1 MFESCCTPYDV
12 AHLLRARYGLP
23 VRLDAHRPTVVC
35 DARITAL
42 DVPAPL
48 AARVLDALPDR
59 PAPVITNPRGTVW
72 TFLVHRT
79 GPVDHE
85 RRRRLRRRGVAQ
97 RAPGRPGVQPRG
109 GGGVGGG
116 SGPGECD
123 KDSSCAAGRV
133 GCSLIGRAGG
143 NWGWC
148 P

>member
-1 MFESCCTPYDV
+1 MFESCCTPHDV

-85 RRRRLRRRGVAQ
+85 RRRRLRRRGVAL
-97 RAPGRPGVQPRG
+97 RAPGRRVLLPVGDGGFGWACEPEPGPLRL
-109 GGGVGGG
+109 
-116 SGPGECD
+116 P
-123 KDSSCAAGRV
+123 
-133 GCSLIGRAGG
+133 GRATVLDTLDRID
-143 NWGWC
+143 